1 MSRRQG
7 VASRRARAGAPRAR
21 ASSWRHDDLRG
32 AVMVTS
38 DHFGCGKR
46 HQLPSTYNQ
55 PSSHTATT
63 YDRYQKLAQRNTS
76 PTPLRAA
83 GGTGASRATAR
94 GVAPL
99 LSSPL
104 APYPLISIHALHLL
118 STITN
123 SQHQSVSPSV
133 STSLHPPS
141 PHTATATR
149 ERGAASPP
157 PAPLTN
163 TRTRTHCTT
172 PKTKPLSPA
181 SAKEHTLTR
190 AIPTTTPVRA
200 IARGGK

>member
-21 ASSWRHDDLRG
+21 ASSPFCVAPSRALLI
-32 AVMVTS
+32 ALEE
-38 DHFGCGKR
+38 R
-46 HQLPSTYNQ
+46 HQLPSTYNRQ
-55 PSSHTATT
+55 SSHTATDTT

-99 LSSPL
+99 SLSPL

-118 STITN
+118 STTQTVSI
-123 SQHQSVSPSV
+123 SQSVHQSPP
-133 STSLHPPS
+133 LHPP
-141 PHTATATR
+141 HTHTQPQPQEREGGVTAARSTHTH
-149 ERGAASPP
+149 AH
-157 PAPLTN
+157 
-163 TRTRTHCTT
+163 TRTVQ
-172 PKTKPLSPA
+172 PQNKTLSPA